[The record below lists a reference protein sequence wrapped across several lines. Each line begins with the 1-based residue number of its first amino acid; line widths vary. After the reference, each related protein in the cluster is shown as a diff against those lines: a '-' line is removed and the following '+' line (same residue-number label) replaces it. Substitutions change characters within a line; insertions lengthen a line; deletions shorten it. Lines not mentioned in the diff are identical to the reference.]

1 MKVAI
6 TLGAVLVVA
15 MLGWVGHQ
23 TAAMND
29 KLDILSIQRA
39 TAPKKDTPMATLT
52 TTWVDRNGFSHTVT
66 TTKGA
71 DETDTQHAAR
81 HKAAVDAMLILY
93 PKA

>member
-1 MKVAI
+1 MKRVAAA
-6 TLGAVLVVA
+6 GAMIVVA

-23 TAAMND
+23 TAGMNQ
-29 KLDILSIQRA
+29 KLDILALHQQVA
-39 TAPKKDTPMATLT
+39 KETPPMATLT
-52 TTWVDRNGFSHTVT
+52 TTWVDRNGFSHTVS
-66 TTKGA
+66 TTKGV